1 MGIDEFFIKTL
12 FSMGINDLSM
22 NSVLI
27 GMGLLA
33 KGWDPLKKWKKKET
47 DPKEYVLLFW
57 I

>member
-33 KGWDPLKKWKKKET
+33 KGWDLLKKWKKKET